1 MIKSGLISSLITKE
15 QREKVS
21 LCEERLDSRGIFT
34 RFRVEDQTVFDAFLL
49 ADLIDHHEH
58 GGLILF
64 ADDVERS
71 GASPASCSLEPSTYR
86 TASYKVGD
94 KISARWMGFSYVS
107 RFLDREGLSSEA
119 DYLFRL
125 LPIMYSWRDKL
136 DNLGLKKVC
145 ANIRPVIGPLSRFYG
160 CKAGESGPLAI
171 IKSGKRKGAE
181 T

>member
-1 MIKSGLISSLITKE
+1 MIKNGLTSNLLTKE

-49 ADLIDHHEH
+49 SDLIDRHEH
-58 GGLILF
+58 DGLVLF
-64 ADDVERS
+64 VDDVERS

-94 KISARWMGFSYVS
+94 KVSARWMGFSYVY
-107 RFLDREGLSSEA
+107 RFLDREGLGVEA
-119 DYLFRL
+119 NYLLKL
-125 LPIMYSWRDKL
+125 LPIMYDWRAKL
-136 DNLGLKKVC
+136 DQLGLKRVC
-145 ANIRPVIGPLSRFYG
+145 AKIRPVIGPLSSFYG
-160 CKAGESGPLAI
+160 CRAGDGGPLAV

-181 T
+181 I